1 MPKRT
6 QDRALGLIALTF
18 GLFIALYWAGAD
30 SETGVIEKARGR
42 YTIGDAMAPT
52 VAGALLALSGLWLCF
67 APAMK
72 QTFKAQNLGFLA
84 VLLATLFVCLAT
96 MRWGGPWLVEA
107 FTGSEYRPLRDTV
120 PWKYAGF
127 VLGGTM
133 MISALIFIVERQ
145 FRWSRLAIALSVALL
160 LAFLYDVPFDDLLLP
175 PNGDV

>member
-1 MPKRT
+1 MPKLT
-6 QDRALGLIALTF
+6 QDRALGLIALAF

-30 SETGVIEKARGR
+30 SETGVIEKTRGR

-52 VAGALLALSGLWLCF
+52 VAGALLAFAGFWLCF

-72 QTFKAQNLGFLA
+72 RTFDARNLGFLA
-84 VLLATLFVCLAT
+84 ALLATLFVCLAA

-107 FTGSEYRPLRDTV
+107 ITGLEYRPQRDTV

-127 VLGGTM
+127 VFGGTL
-133 MISALIFIVERQ
+133 MIWALIFIVERQ